1 MIIYAL
7 IKEEVMKE
15 WNFFSH
21 DERHE
26 APFKFNNRFI
36 LVKIAIEMCTH
47 IGNAIMYHVYE
58 NKILFFNKL
67 FSLLQTCSC
76 SLHAT
81 FFYNTHLTC
90 CQREVLSNFFGH
102 L

>member
-1 MIIYAL
+1 MIIYVF
-7 IKEEVMKE
+7 IKEEMMKK

-47 IGNAIMYHVYE
+47 IGSTIIYHVV
-58 NKILFFNKL
+58 KIFFSFNIL

-81 FFYNTHLTC
+81 FFYDTHLTC
-90 CQREVLSNFFGH
+90 CQREVLSKFLGH